1 MRMELIPDLL
11 KEMRGR
17 MSLSIPINTSHLRS
31 SVPKIRTTLYFPIQ
45 EITVLQCD
53 LVIIDSLDGA
63 LVADAS
69 SRNERHYLSNITVTC
84 WTRHCTVFL
93 TYTLPKR
100 RIQWVGSTGIRF
112 PSFRLSTWFVAFGV
126 QNNRPELW
134 TQNTTAFWNS
144 RSVRYHDDWTA

>member
-100 RIQWVGSTGIRF
+100 RIQWVGSTGIQF
-112 PSFRLSTWFVAFGV
+112 PSFRWSTWFVAFGV

-134 TQNTTAFWNS
+134 TQNETAFWNS